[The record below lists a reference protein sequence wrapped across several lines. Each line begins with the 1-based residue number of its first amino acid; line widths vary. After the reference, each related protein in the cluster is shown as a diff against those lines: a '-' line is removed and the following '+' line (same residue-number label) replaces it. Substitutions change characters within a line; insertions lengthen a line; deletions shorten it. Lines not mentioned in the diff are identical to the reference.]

1 MPKASTHRLKPEVQ
15 AGLDNLSKLLRRP
28 KNKLMNEAVH
38 LYVKQRSRELERE
51 METTLKA
58 LRVYRKKD
66 PDFEK
71 AIDAFVAAEVSQAG
85 KDPLEGQMIAP
96 ATAGAVQAEI
106 RNLLH
111 A

>member
-1 MPKASTHRLKPEVQ
+1 MARASTHRLTSEVQ
-15 AGLDNLSKLLRRP
+15 AGLDNLSRALRRP

-38 LYVKQRSRELERE
+38 LYVQQKSREVEQE
-51 METTLKA
+51 MEATLKA
-58 LRVYRKKD
+58 LRTYRKRD

-71 AIDAFVAAEVSQAG
+71 AIDDFVAAEVSQAG
-85 KDPLEGQMIAP
+85 RDPLAGHIIAP
-96 ATAGAVQAEI
+96 VGAVQSEI

>member
-1 MPKASTHRLKPEVQ
+1 MATASTHRLKPDVQ
-15 AGLDNLSKLLRRP
+15 AGLDYLSKALHRP

-38 LYVKQRSRELERE
+38 LYVQQKSRELEQQ
-51 METTLKA
+51 MEATLEA
-58 LRVYRKKD
+58 IRAYGAKD

-71 AIDAFVAAEVSQAG
+71 AIDEFVDAEASLAR
-85 KDPLEGQMIAP
+85 KDPAEGRIIAP
-96 ATAGAVQAEI
+96 AGEVQSEI

>member
-1 MPKASTHRLKPEVQ
+1 MAKASTHRLRPDVQ
-15 AGLDNLSKLLRRP
+15 AGLDNLSKALHRP

-38 LYVKQRSRELERE
+38 LYVQQRNRKLELE
-51 METTLKA
+51 MVATLKA
-58 LRVYRKKD
+58 LRAYRKED

-71 AIDAFVAAEVSQAG
+71 AIDDFVAAEVSQAG
-85 KDPLEGQMIAP
+85 KDPSEGQIIAP
-96 ATAGAVQAEI
+96 AGAVQSEI